1 MTNQN
6 LFRLAGWLAIVF
18 IVLAFSMFA
27 FTGGVFIAL
36 SILGGVCLAVI
47 FYALYVFHRPR
58 AATLGLVM
66 LVCGIVSLI
75 FENTAFMMKNGG
87 ETMLSIRFVLLGVAF
102 LLLGYLGYGNDK
114 TPRWLAICAYL
125 VGVAGLA
132 AGGAG
137 LLGQASAGLTASYL
151 MFIPFL
157 IWLVGMWRW
166 LLKTA
171 AA

>member
-1 MTNQN
+1 MINKS
-6 LFRLAGWLAIVF
+6 LFRLAGWLAVVF

-27 FTGGVFIAL
+27 FTGGVFISL

-66 LVCGIVSLI
+66 LVCGIISLI
-75 FENTAFMMKNGG
+75 FENAAFVMKSGG
-87 ETMLSIRFVLLGVAF
+87 ETMLSVRFVLLGAAF
-102 LLLGYLGYGNDK
+102 LLLGYLGYGNDQ
-114 TPRWLAICAYL
+114 TPRWLAISAYL

-132 AGGAG
+132 AGVAG
-137 LLGQASAGLTASYL
+137 LLGQASVGLTASYL
-151 MFIPFL
+151 MFIPF
-157 IWLVGMWRW
+157 IVWLVGMWRW
-166 LLKTA
+166 FLKTA

>member
-1 MTNQN
+1 MSNKI
-6 LFRLAGWLAIVF
+6 LFRLAGWLAI
-18 IVLAFSMFA
+18 
-27 FTGGVFIAL
+27 VFIAL

-47 FYALYVFHRPR
+47 FYALYVFHRLR

-66 LVCGIVSLI
+66 LACGIVSLI
-75 FENTAFMMKNGG
+75 FENAAFMMKSGA
-87 ETMLSIRFVLLGVAF
+87 ETMLSVRFVLLGIAF
-102 LLLGYLGYGNDK
+102 LLLGYLGYGNDQ
-114 TPRWLAICAYL
+114 TPRWLAVSAYL

-137 LLGQASAGLTASYL
+137 LLGQASIALNASYL

-157 IWLVGMWRW
+157 VWLVGMSRW
-166 LLKTA
+166 FLKTA

>member
-1 MTNQN
+1 MTNKS

-18 IVLAFSMFA
+18 VVLAFSMFA
-27 FTGGVFIAL
+27 FTGGIFIAL

-66 LVCGIVSLI
+66 LVCGVISLI
-75 FENTAFMMKNGG
+75 FENAAFMLQSGG
-87 ETMLSIRFVLLGVAF
+87 ETLLSVRFVLLGVAF
-102 LLLGYLGYGNDK
+102 LLLGYLGYGNDQ

-157 IWLVGMWRW
+157 VWLFGMWRW
-166 LLKTA
+166 FLKTA